1 MDGLYVRQKYQMQS
15 ARAILC
21 SIVFLG
27 LAGCATFREPSPEH
41 LSQTTVEEFI
51 LEMGPPTKIVRD
63 QTVFDYGPGGW
74 LKGCT
79 GYGYHVLN
87 NEGNVMVRMYY
98 FRGNRWVSSHGADSA
113 PAKRILRWSNG
124 EDRVLIQSVEGPEFT
139 PPVLK

>member
-1 MDGLYVRQKYQMQS
+1 MQS

-21 SIVFLG
+21 SIICIG
-27 LAGCATFREPSPEH
+27 LAGCATFSELSPVH
-41 LSQTTVEEFI
+41 LSQTTVEEFV

-87 NEGNVMVRMYY
+87 NEGNVAVRVFY
-98 FRGNRWVSSHGADSA
+98 FRGNRWVRSHGADS
-113 PAKRILRWSNG
+113 AKRILRWSNG
-124 EDRVLIQSVEGPEFT
+124 ADRVLIQSVEGPEFT
-139 PPVLK
+139 PPSLK